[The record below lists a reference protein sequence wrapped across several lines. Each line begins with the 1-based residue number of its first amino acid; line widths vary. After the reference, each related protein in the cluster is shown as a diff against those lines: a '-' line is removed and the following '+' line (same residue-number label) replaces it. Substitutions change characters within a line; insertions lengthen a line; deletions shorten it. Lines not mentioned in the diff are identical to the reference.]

1 MPENT
6 PAFFIF
12 CTSLAKIY
20 VLIKIRYHTKKPSG
34 SANSDSAFICYLCPS
49 ATAIKTSIG
58 SY

>member
-34 SANSDSAFICYLCPS
+34 SPIPIVHLSAIFALLQLQ
-49 ATAIKTSIG
+49 
-58 SY
+58 